1 MISHAIYNCLVS
13 DFFVS
18 SSQKKM
24 LEFPLEKRHFTPHKL
39 KIKKEGR
46 KIELNWMTKEVTDW
60 LYKISRVKKAV
71 EKNGQVS

>member
-1 MISHAIYNCLVS
+1 
-13 DFFVS
+13 
-18 SSQKKM
+18 M